1 MISVPIFYL
10 LKGDMVVA
18 QRDLEKHIS
27 VMQDLLQ
34 VYPIGGG
41 GPMPCTSWFSFSKGV
56 IEEIWA

>member
-1 MISVPIFYL
+1 
-10 LKGDMVVA
+10 MVVA